1 MFLILSY
8 FIRFLEGVGAAATW
22 NSNLSILMAKFPDK
36 KATIKAWC
44 DASFNLGLTLGPVL
58 GAFMYDAA
66 GFCLPFMVTGSAIII
81 SGLLVYLVTDMPT
94 IEKSE
99 TSLSVLSFISK
110 PAIIAALLTATV
122 SSYTIG
128 TIEATLSTF
137 LSKIPTM
144 TVKMIAMA
152 FLTMSLS
159 SVIGTPISGWI
170 CDSKMSPWLVS
181 SLGCIIMSICFMF
194 LGPAPY
200 MTSIITTPTMSSICL
215 SLVAQGLGSA
225 AVLVASFSCAQI
237 AAVTAGL
244 PDAADTQAV
253 VAGLFTSAFAA
264 GNFFGPT
271 ISGVLYDVVGFS
283 YNSLIIQC
291 LLILFT
297 VMNLLFFSLSRKSKT
312 IFSRRAQ
319 ETVVSVENI

>member
-1 MFLILSY
+1 
-8 FIRFLEGVGAAATW
+8 
-22 NSNLSILMAKFPDK
+22 
-36 KATIKAWC
+36 
-44 DASFNLGLTLGPVL
+44 
-58 GAFMYDAA
+58 
-66 GFCLPFMVTGSAIII
+66 
-81 SGLLVYLVTDMPT
+81 
-94 IEKSE
+94 
-99 TSLSVLSFISK
+99 
-110 PAIIAALLTATV
+110 
-122 SSYTIG
+122 
-128 TIEATLSTF
+128 
-137 LSKIPTM
+137 
-144 TVKMIAMA
+144 MA

-159 SVIGTPISGWI
+159 SVIGTPVSGWI

-181 SLGCIIMSICFMF
+181 SLGCIIMSFCFMF

-200 MTSIITTPTMSSICL
+200 MTSIISPSMTSVCL
-215 SLVAQGLGSA
+215 SLVAQGLGSS

-297 VMNLLFFSLSRKSKT
+297 VLNLLFFSQSRKSKT
-312 IFSRRAQ
+312 TFSREIQ
-319 ETVVSVENI
+319 ETLSTENIDIENV